1 MVVYTYAPGAR
12 SLNYKLIDKTTG
24 STVIDY
30 SGVPNVYQLTMAP
43 GQRLRTDFGFN
54 EGRNENEDPGYNW
67 SYVNLTL
74 EAYPQ

>member
-1 MVVYTYAPGAR
+1 M
-12 SLNYKLIDKTTG
+12 
-24 STVIDY
+24 IDY